1 MEAFAALP
9 IPLNYKAPEELCP
22 LKIKHRMKMHF
33 QIVFGQLPT
42 MARQHS
48 WYPQV
53 YVDALCKSCELEV
66 ETEQHVRS
74 CGANVLW
81 GRAIQHHA
89 AFRELF
95 AQQAKLDLV
104 EARDWL
110 AVYEIP
116 TPPMAC
122 DELWYG
128 IVKPEW
134 IESAVTN
141 LRMRR
146 DDAVEMWKSLVWT
159 VRDQFLDVWKAR
171 NEKQI
176 AWEAQHEI
184 TFRKKREMK
193 SRNAGRN
200 RAQRRNPGTKT
211 DYHAELLRIVN
222 DDLQGGCIIG
232 MPRG

>member
-1 MEAFAALP
+1 
-9 IPLNYKAPEELCP
+9 
-22 LKIKHRMKMHF
+22 
-33 QIVFGQLPT
+33 
-42 MARQHS
+42 
-48 WYPQV
+48 
-53 YVDALCKSCELEV
+53 
-66 ETEQHVRS
+66 
-74 CGANVLW
+74 
-81 GRAIQHHA
+81 
-89 AFRELF
+89 LF